1 VLAAAKG
8 IEPFKEPQGF
18 TPIAKRSGASG
29 GWSYP
34 IILILNPVSLSS
46 MQRKP
51 IRGILRPKVIIF
63 DVDGLLFNT
72 DELMF
77 IELQRALAELGISID
92 ESFFADHDYDDCVYA
107 LGLSKERLDAVL
119 QKIRTRYYS
128 DEILPHVRMRH
139 GVSET
144 LKLLSSSFPLA
155 IGSGEAKEQIGRYLR
170 HFSIEDY
177 FSFIGH
183 GKTVPQRKNNPEYF
197 FTIARHFG
205 VSPEECLHVGDSLY
219 DQQALKA
226 GVPVVIIPTK
236 FSRHCAFDPR
246 CQILESIEE
255 LPSVLLPNR

>member
-1 VLAAAKG
+1 MYHG
-8 IEPFKEPQGF
+8 
-18 TPIAKRSGASG
+18 
-29 GWSYP
+29 
-34 IILILNPVSLSS
+34 NS
-46 MQRKP
+46 MTKKSISETLQ
-51 IRGILRPKVIIF
+51 PKVIIF

-77 IELQRALAELGISID
+77 IELQRALAESGVFID

-107 LGLSKERLDAVL
+107 LGLSKEQLDAVL

-139 GVSET
+139 GVPET
-144 LKLLSSSFPLA
+144 LKRLSSSFLLA
-155 IGSGEAKEQIGRYLR
+155 IGSGEAEVQINRYLR

-183 GKTVPQRKNNPEYF
+183 GKTVPRRKDNPEYF
-197 FTIARHFG
+197 FTIAKHFG

-236 FSRHCAFDPR
+236 FSGRMTFDPR
-246 CQILESIEE
+246 CRILDSIDQ
-255 LPSVLLPNR
+255 LPQLLMGINIAPFPPN